1 MEANGSSV
9 NINKHHDLVK
19 QVREILEQVELPEN
33 SIVHEQCV
41 YRVPHKIR
49 QPNHQAYTPRV
60 VSIGPIH
67 TPFRPGGDIRLEPME
82 NLKLQYLKSF
92 ITRSRLSVE
101 ECVSKLKD
109 WERIIRCCYAEPV
122 QHSSDDFLRMVLID
136 SYFIIELFLRYYYYD
151 RWVEIDPLLLQPWLA
166 NDVAL
171 DLILLE
177 NQLPFFVLEGLYKL
191 AVPHHEI
198 PNLPSFVN
206 VTFNYFKPH
215 NQQNIRPE
223 KVLGVVH
230 FTDLLRTFM
239 LPSSFDRRIR
249 ERRVD
254 IVDHLYSATRLREA
268 GLVLEVSPSAC
279 LLDLKFHKGVLTM
292 PCIKVHS
299 STEIF
304 IRNIIAFEQ
313 CHLLCSPY
321 ITEYIMIL
329 DFLINTGKDVNILVE
344 KKIIVN
350 LLGDDDAVATMVNNL
365 CCNVTLPYIKSDY
378 RCLCDQLNSFY
389 ENPRNKYKAIFMHDY
404 FNTPWKIASTIA
416 AIVLLLL
423 TFIQTVCSI
432 VALFKRG

>member
-1 MEANGSSV
+1 MSSE
-9 NINKHHDLVK
+9 NIIEHHGLVK
-19 QVREILEQVELPEN
+19 QVREMLDKVELPEN
-33 SIVHEQCV
+33 SIVHEQCI

-49 QPNHQAYTPRV
+49 QPNQQAYTPRV

-82 NLKLQYLKSF
+82 NLKLQYLKSLF
-92 ITRSRLSVE
+92 TRSQLSVE
-101 ECVSKLKD
+101 ECVCKLKE
-109 WERIIRCCYAEPV
+109 WERIIRLCYAEP
-122 QHSSDDFLRMVLID
+122 
-136 SYFIIELFLRYYYYD
+136 
-151 RWVEIDPLLLQPWLA
+151 PWLA
-166 NDVAL
+166 NDVVF

-177 NQLPFFVLEGLYKL
+177 NQLPFFVQFLITRLL
-191 AVPHHEI
+191 TCPLLSMLLSTI
-198 PNLPSFVN
+198 LNL
-206 VTFNYFKPH
+206 

-268 GLVLEVSPSAC
+268 GLVFEVSPSTC

-313 CHLLCSPY
+313 CHLLCSPN

-329 DFLINTGKDVNILVE
+329 DFLINTRKDVNILVE

-350 LLGDDDAVATMVNNL
+350 LLGDDDAVNNL

-378 RCLCDQLNSFY
+378 RCLCDQLNAFY
-389 ENPRNKYKAIFMHDY
+389 ENPRNKYKANFIHDY
-404 FNTPWKIASTIA
+404 FSTPWKIASTVA

-432 VALFKRG
+432 VAVLKKG